1 MKKINNS
8 DITRFVQLMAIIYLV
23 FVLLADI
30 MKWQQLDNTHVVLAI
45 CAIVVNKKN
54 KNKKNEKKLGGKKEP
69 KEED

>member
-8 DITRFVQLMAIIYLV
+8 DITRFVQLIAIIYLV

-45 CAIVVNKKN
+45 CTIVVTD
-54 KNKKNEKKLGGKKEP
+54 ERLRKLAGRKEQ
-69 KEED
+69 KEQD

>member
-45 CAIVVNKKN
+45 CAIVVTDENLW
-54 KNKKNEKKLGGKKEP
+54 KLAGKKEQ

>member
-30 MKWQQLDNTHVVLAI
+30 MKWQQLDNTYVILAI
-45 CAIVVNKKN
+45 CTIAVTD
-54 KNKKNEKKLGGKKEP
+54 ERLRKLGSRKE
-69 KEED
+69 

>member
-1 MKKINNS
+1 MKKIHNS
-8 DITRFVQLMAIIYLV
+8 DISRFVQLLAIIYLV

-45 CAIVVNKKN
+45 CTIALTDENLW
-54 KNKKNEKKLGGKKEP
+54 KLAGRKEQ

>member
-1 MKKINNS
+1 
-8 DITRFVQLMAIIYLV
+8 MAIIYLV

-45 CAIVVNKKN
+45 CTIAVTDENLW
-54 KNKKNEKKLGGKKEP
+54 KLAGRKEQ

>member
-45 CAIVVNKKN
+45 CAIVVTDENLWKLAGRKEKN
-54 KNKKNEKKLGGKKEP
+54 GKRIK
-69 KEED
+69 

>member
-45 CAIVVNKKN
+45 CAIVVTDESLWKLAGR
-54 KNKKNEKKLGGKKEP
+54 EKQ

>member
-45 CAIVVNKKN
+45 CTIAVTD
-54 KNKKNEKKLGGKKEP
+54 ERLWKLAGRKEQ
-69 KEED
+69 KEEV

>member
-45 CAIVVNKKN
+45 CAIVVTDESLRKLAGRKKQ
-54 KNKKNEKKLGGKKEP
+54 

>member
-8 DITRFVQLMAIIYLV
+8 DITRFVQFMAIIYLV

-45 CAIVVNKKN
+45 CAIVVTD
-54 KNKKNEKKLGGKKEP
+54 ESLRKLGGKKEP

>member
-45 CAIVVNKKN
+45 CAIAVTD
-54 KNKKNEKKLGGKKEP
+54 ESLRKLGGKKEP

>member
-8 DITRFVQLMAIIYLV
+8 DITRFVRLMAIVYLV

-45 CAIVVNKKN
+45 CTIAVTDENLW
-54 KNKKNEKKLGGKKEP
+54 KLAGRKEQ

>member
-45 CAIVVNKKN
+45 CAIAVTD
-54 KNKKNEKKLGGKKEP
+54 ESLRKLAGRKEQ

>member
-45 CAIVVNKKN
+45 CAIVVTDENFW
-54 KNKKNEKKLGGKKEP
+54 KLAGKKEP

>member
-30 MKWQQLDNTHVVLAI
+30 MKWQQLDNTYVVLAI
-45 CAIVVNKKN
+45 CTIAVTD
-54 KNKKNEKKLGGKKEP
+54 EHLRKLGGRKE
-69 KEED
+69 